1 MSETNQFLAMLALM
15 ASGGVAVLL
24 WSQPSI
30 YRRLMCR
37 LRGGHA
43 WRYFDDDRD
52 ERQCT
57 KCGCSEYAGIEDV
70 DGNKIWFD
78 R

>member
-1 MSETNQFLAMLALM
+1 MSETNQVLAMIAGM
-15 ASGGVAVLL
+15 VACGVAVLL
-24 WSQPSI
+24 WSQQQ
-30 YRRLMCR
+30 LTCW

-43 WRYFDDDRD
+43 WQYTDAARD
-52 ERQCT
+52 ERYCPR
-57 KCGCSEYAGIEDV
+57 CLRCEYAGIEDV